1 MTCGKKSKKKKVKKN
16 TKIENSRDRYGY
28 MVLNIYKKQ
37 LLESGRNN
45 AIKVVA

>member
-1 MTCGKKSKKKKVKKN
+1 MTCGEKSKKKKVKKN
-16 TKIENSRDRYGY
+16 TKRENSRDIYGY